1 MAEAVSVL
9 GGVSVGE
16 AVVLRDLGLTGMVTL
31 RGDLADGALQAVCT
45 GLAGVGFPAAGM
57 ATGTVGQGIA
67 WMSPDEVMLFL
78 AHGAAGAAVAEID
91 AALAGVHHLAVDVSD
106 ARALIGVSG
115 AGARDVLAKL
125 SPADMHPDAFRP
137 GMFRRT
143 RLGQVA
149 AGIWALEDGSFAVM
163 CFRSVA
169 DHVFATLAQ
178 SVKDG
183 AVGHFSS

>member
-1 MAEAVSVL
+1 MAD
-9 GGVSVGE
+9 GVSALPGASVSG
-16 AVVLRDLGLTGMVTL
+16 AVALRDLGLTGMVTL
-31 RGDLADGALQAVCT
+31 RGDLADPALRLVCE
-45 GLAGVGFPAAGM
+45 GLAGVGFPATGM
-57 ATGTVGQGIA
+57 ATGTAVRGIA

-78 AHGAAGAAVAEID
+78 PHGTAGSAVAQID

-115 AGARDVLAKL
+115 AGAREVLAKL
-125 SPADMHPDAFRP
+125 TPADLHPDVFRP

-149 AGIWALEDGSFAVM
+149 AGIWALEDGSFTVM

-169 DHVFATLAQ
+169 DHVFSTLTQ
-178 SVKDG
+178 SVRDG
-183 AVGHFSS
+183 PVGFF

>member
-1 MAEAVSVL
+1 MADGVSVL
-9 GGVSVGE
+9 GGVSVGG
-16 AVVLRDLGLTGMVTL
+16 AVALRDLGLTGMVTV
-31 RGDLADGALQAVCT
+31 RGNLAGGALQAVCA
-45 GLAGVGFPAAGM
+45 GLAGVGFPGAGM
-57 ATGTVGQGIA
+57 ATGTAAQGIA
-67 WMSPDEVMLFL
+67 WMSPDEVMVFV
-78 AHGAAGAAVAEID
+78 AHDAAGAAVAQID

-106 ARALIGVSG
+106 ARALIGLSG

-125 SPADMHPDAFRP
+125 TPADMHPDAFRP

-183 AVGHFSS
+183 AVGHFKG